1 MEELIVKTEEG
12 LLTLA
17 PHVEKM
23 IDDTLDLVND
33 ATQVESELRE
43 SILEAMKANN
53 IFTAKVGKYTLSQV
67 VPKDTVTFD
76 YETFKKENPNL
87 IDSFSNTTE
96 TETFDMELLKTK
108 YPSIYE
114 EIRKVNKVVVIDT
127 KRLEKGVPDIYNKYT
142 TVIKSEKKITL
153 AIKAKK

>member
-1 MEELIVKTEEG
+1 MNELIVKTEEG
-12 LLTLA
+12 LPTLA
-17 PHVEKM
+17 PQVEKM
-23 IDDTLDLVND
+23 IDDTMDLVND
-33 ATQVESELRE
+33 AEQIEKELRE
-43 SILEAMKANN
+43 SILEAMKANG

-76 YETFKKENPNL
+76 YETFKKENANL
-87 IDSFSNTTE
+87 VESFSTTTE
-96 TETFDMELLKTK
+96 TESFDMELLKTK
-108 YPSIYE
+108 YPAIYN

-142 TVIKSEKKITL
+142 TSVKSEKPITL